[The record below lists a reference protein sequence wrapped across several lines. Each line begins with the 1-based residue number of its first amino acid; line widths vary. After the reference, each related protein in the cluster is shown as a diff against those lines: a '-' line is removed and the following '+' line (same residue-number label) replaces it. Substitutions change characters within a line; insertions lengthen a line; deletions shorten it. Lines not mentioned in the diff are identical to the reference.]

1 VRKDRYHV
9 KSRVRLAIAL
19 GAAASIIGLAAP
31 SSFATTAG
39 TSQGASM
46 AAQGV
51 TTNAYKWHCNGKTLI
66 RCIQRSGGY
75 LSSQIQNKSS
85 KAIKGE
91 LGVTFSKPNGEQWVK
106 TLRKEGKL
114 GARSGYSSVLYKCPK
129 GYTAAGTWW
138 ISSSSG
144 NVYWSPWISCK

>member
-1 VRKDRYHV
+1 M

-19 GAAASIIGLAAP
+19 GATASIIGLAAP

-51 TTNAYKWHCNGKTLI
+51 TTSAYNWHCKGKTII

-75 LSSQIQNKSS
+75 LSSQVKNPTS

-106 TLRKEGKL
+106 SLRKEGKL
-114 GARSGYSSVLYKCPK
+114 AARSGYSSVLYKCPR
-129 GYTAAGTWW
+129 GYTTAATWW
-138 ISSSSG
+138 ISSASG
-144 NVYWSPWISCK
+144 NPYWSPRISCK